1 MVWVLKINEN
11 GSVSKLKWPIQPSAV
26 RAGIACPKTQSKLFS
41 GKRILP
47 LRTKRQHYPRSDT
60 TPNTGHLPYVSQ
72 LILVE
77 VLLNLLPVI
86 CLCQRK
92 HQQYTCFLRIQ
103 FLRSNKLIF
112 IVIHFCIKSGRTC
125 RNTAGANDQN
135 PLFTRF
141 FQHREQVLMNVA
153 VSHTGMHNTLIP
165 PVP

>member
-1 MVWVLKINEN
+1 MRREFV
-11 GSVSKLKWPIQPSAV
+11 
-26 RAGIACPKTQSKLFS
+26 
-41 GKRILP
+41 
-47 LRTKRQHYPRSDT
+47 RTKPTYPTVSCKGRVCLPEDT
-60 TPNTGHLPYVSQ
+60 KANCFRASESCPYELNDSIIRVLTQPPNTGHLPYVNQ

-141 FQHREQVLMNVA
+141 FQHGEQVLMNVA

-165 PVP
+165 PR